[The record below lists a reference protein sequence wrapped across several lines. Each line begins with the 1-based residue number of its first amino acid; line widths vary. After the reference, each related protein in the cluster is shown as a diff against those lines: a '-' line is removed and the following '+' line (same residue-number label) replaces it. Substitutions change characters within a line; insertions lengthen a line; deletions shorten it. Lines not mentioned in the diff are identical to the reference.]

1 MVSVSAPRFV
11 VAVPPEE
18 KAMRRPSPATVAAA
32 STSLQDLG
40 FVVLRANEGVLDTQ
54 LVDSAREEARVDLE
68 CMLSR
73 LRKLGFDTDK
83 DSFSFDE
90 CVHRS
95 TKRYHLKLERR
106 RLPPSSPWHDVSSAA
121 AAWAT
126 PVIEACGL
134 KGELEVAVEGV
145 LTSLPGAP
153 HQRFHQDGPLGGSYN
168 CFVPLVDASAQ
179 KSGTEFWVGS
189 HAHPSVPQ
197 LALSGKIGV
206 SEAETLKEIIGDP
219 DTKIVQP
226 PLGAGDVLIY
236 QYPVIHR
243 GPANPAGEARP
254 IYNCAWADTAG
265 SGDGYNFKQHRK
277 LADLERRQQLF
288 GI

>member
-1 MVSVSAPRFV
+1 MSSSWGRRRCAAGALLCAGALAYMPHASGLAAMVSVSAPRFV

-83 DSFSFDE
+83 DSFRCVCWRADVCRDAPHAVPGVRVASLRTQPHADARVRVFAHPPHTHTHTYTHTHTHSSPHADPGVRVSSSCTHTHTCTHSFDE

-126 PVIEACGL
+126 PVIEVC
-134 KGELEVAVEGV
+134 VCVRV
-145 LTSLPGAP
+145 
-153 HQRFHQDGPLGGSYN
+153 
-168 CFVPLVDASAQ
+168 
-179 KSGTEFWVGS
+179 
-189 HAHPSVPQ
+189 
-197 LALSGKIGV
+197 
-206 SEAETLKEIIGDP
+206 
-219 DTKIVQP
+219 
-226 PLGAGDVLIY
+226 
-236 QYPVIHR
+236 
-243 GPANPAGEARP
+243 
-254 IYNCAWADTAG
+254 
-265 SGDGYNFKQHRK
+265 
-277 LADLERRQQLF
+277 
-288 GI
+288 